1 MHRKIGRGELA
12 PRPAFRKV
20 FLFFFAFFLDRN
32 PSGVI
37 MYTQGEGN
45 KWTTQT
51 ATTSE
56 PAHTEP
62 GSTLL
67 KAASARAA

>member
-20 FLFFFAFFLDRN
+20 FLFFFAFSLDRN

-37 MYTQGEGN
+37 MYT
-45 KWTTQT
+45 
-51 ATTSE
+51 
-56 PAHTEP
+56 
-62 GSTLL
+62 
-67 KAASARAA
+67 